1 MQKIEKY
8 GISIDAKE
16 IIIPASIYGCEF
28 YRKLGFDYYNND
40 KSLNEDKEGK
50 SWTKLFQII

>member
-50 SWTKLFQII
+50 S